1 MCCNITILSIQSEI
15 YNMSNFNSAKYQ
27 AIIRTVNAELAKDDN
42 IVTLRKRVMALHKA
56 DNTLGGTETM
66 SGACA
71 STYFANVTEHLRVSK
86 ASSTIVQVVG
96 KIKVHSICTVNEY
109 DVCTAAEYYED
120 DSWLDV
126 DTKGKKI
133 TEGYQVVG
141 QKVGVVSKTKPEV
154 KVVQLDASM
163 WVGA

>member
-1 MCCNITILSIQSEI
+1 
-15 YNMSNFNSAKYQ
+15 MSNFTSPKYQ
-27 AIIRTVNAELAKDDN
+27 AVIRTVNTLLSQDDC
-42 IVTLRKRVMALHKA
+42 VATLRKRFMAVHKV
-56 DNTLGGTETM
+56 DNCCGGTLTM
-66 SGACA
+66 SVACV
-71 STYFANVTEHLRVSK
+71 STYFANVTEHLRQAKVTGG
-86 ASSTIVQVVG
+86 TIVQVVG
-96 KIKVHSICTVNEY
+96 KVDVHSICTVDQY

-154 KVVQLDASM
+154 KVVQLDPSM
-163 WVGA
+163 WVNA